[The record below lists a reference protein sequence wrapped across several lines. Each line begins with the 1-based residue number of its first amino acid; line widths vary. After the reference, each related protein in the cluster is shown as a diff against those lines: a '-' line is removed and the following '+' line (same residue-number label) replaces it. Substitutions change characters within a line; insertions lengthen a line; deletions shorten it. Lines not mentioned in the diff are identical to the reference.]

1 MAFVSMTHL
10 LKDAE
15 KNGYAVGQFNING
28 LIWAQAIL
36 RTAERLKSPVII
48 ASSDRIVDYLGGF
61 KTIAQM
67 VDALMKEMNI
77 TIPVVLHLDHGQT
90 VERCIAAVDAGYSS
104 VMYDGSHLP
113 IEENIRN
120 TKKVAD
126 YAHAKF
132 VSVEAEVG
140 SVGGMEDGLVGGI
153 KYADLHECVRLVEET
168 QIDALAAAL
177 GSVHGKY
184 QGEPVLGF
192 DEMQAI
198 RAAIDIPLVLH
209 GASGI
214 PLAQLKK
221 AIAYGHAKININ
233 TECNLAWRQAL
244 QETMEENLEVFEPRA
259 LLLPSITAIER
270 VVEEKMT
277 EFGSTNR
284 LAQHVE

>member
-10 LKDAE
+10 LKEAQ
-15 KNGYAVGQFNING
+15 KNSYAVGQFNING

-61 KTIAQM
+61 RTIVKM
-67 VDALMKEMNI
+67 IDSLMKEMEI
-77 TIPVVLHLDHGQT
+77 TVPVVLHLDHGQT
-90 VERCIAAVDAGYSS
+90 VERCMAAVDAGYSS

-120 TKKVAD
+120 TKKVAE

-153 KYADLHECVRLVEET
+153 KYADLNECVRLVKET
-168 QIDALAAAL
+168 GIDALAAAL

-198 RAAIDIPLVLH
+198 SRAVGIPLVLH

-214 PLAQLKK
+214 PLEQLKR

-233 TECNLAWRQAL
+233 TECNLAWREAL
-244 QETMEENLEVFEPRA
+244 QKTLEENPAIFEPRA
-259 LLLPSITAIER
+259 LLLPSIAAMEDI
-270 VVEEKMT
+270 VAEKIT
-277 EFGSTNR
+277 EFGAVNR
-284 LAQHVE
+284 ALQRVK